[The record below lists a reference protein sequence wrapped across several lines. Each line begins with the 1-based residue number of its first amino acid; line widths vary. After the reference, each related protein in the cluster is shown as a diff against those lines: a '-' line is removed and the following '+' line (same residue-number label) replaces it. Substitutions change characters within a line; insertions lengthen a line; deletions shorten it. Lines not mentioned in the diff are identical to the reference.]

1 MTRDHDQD
9 AALVQRCLNGD
20 QKAFEV
26 LVDRYQRP
34 IFNLALRFAAD
45 AIDAEDI
52 VQSVFVKVY
61 EKLSSFNPS
70 YKFFSWLYK
79 IAVNE
84 SINFLNRKKNLEQF
98 DEDVHSTVAPQEDS
112 FDDHEVNK
120 KIDLALLELK
130 PEYRIVVV
138 LNHFQDLT
146 YKEIGYILD
155 IHENRVKSR
164 LFSARKRL
172 RSILLKKGISHA

>member
-1 MTRDHDQD
+1 MTLDQD
-9 AALVQRCLNGD
+9 AILVQQCLDGNK
-20 QKAFEV
+20 KAFET
-26 LVDRYQRP
+26 LVERYQRQ
-34 IFNLALRFAAD
+34 IFNLALRYTAD
-45 AIDAEDI
+45 AVDAEDI

-61 EKLSSFNPS
+61 EKLHTFDPR

-84 SINFLNRKKNLEQF
+84 SINFLNRKKNLERF
-98 DEDVHSTVAPQEDS
+98 NEDLHSRNNVEEESYP
-112 FDDHEVNK
+112 DHEVNR
-120 KIDLALLELK
+120 KIERALLELK

-155 IHENRVKSR
+155 IHENKVKSR
-164 LFSARKRL
+164 LFSARKKL
-172 RSILLKKGISHA
+172 RSLLMKKGISHA

>member
-1 MTRDHDQD
+1 MTQDQD
-9 AALVQRCLNGD
+9 AALVQRSLAGD
-20 QKAFEV
+20 HKAFEI
-26 LVDRYQRP
+26 LVERYQRP
-34 IFNLALRFAAD
+34 IYNLALRFAAD
-45 AIDAEDI
+45 PSDAEDI

-61 EKLSSFNPS
+61 EKLDSFDPK

-84 SINFLNRKKNLEQF
+84 SINFVNRKKNLEQF
-98 DEDVHSTVAPQEDS
+98 NEDIHSGRVVQEDS
-112 FDDHEVNK
+112 FQDHEVNN

-146 YKEIGYILD
+146 YKEIGFILD
-155 IHENRVKSR
+155 IHENKVKSR
-164 LFSARKRL
+164 LFSARKKL
-172 RSILLKKGISHA
+172 RSILMKKGISHA

>member
-1 MTRDHDQD
+1 MSQDQD
-9 AALVQRCLNGD
+9 AALVQRCLDGD

-26 LVDRYQRP
+26 LIDRYQRP

-45 AIDAEDI
+45 KVDAEDI
-52 VQSVFVKVY
+52 VQTVFVKVY
-61 EKLSSFNPS
+61 EKLHSFDPK

-98 DEDVHSTVAPQEDS
+98 NEDVHSVAASEDDS
-112 FDDHEVNK
+112 FTDHEISSK
-120 KIDLALLELK
+120 LELALLELK

-146 YKEIGYILD
+146 YREISYILD
-155 IHENRVKSR
+155 IHENKVKSR
-164 LFSARKRL
+164 LFSARKKL
-172 RSILLKKGISHA
+172 RSILMKKGISHA